1 MKVIG
6 EEKDL
11 RKALSNL
18 QDKLMITEKELD
30 TSRKQLELLKQDLGS
45 KKQELQQN
53 ISVIDSNVRLSV
65 KCKVVSI
72 INHII
77 RLGDK
82 MTNLLYVQTS
92 GIDTP
97 ERLYSPFILAQTAKA
112 MDIDAIIYFLGM
124 GVTVLKKGNAEKI
137 KMGAFPSLKEVMD
150 QTIKAGVKLMV
161 CEQSCKLINLNTG
174 DFIPTAEIV
183 GAATLNDLVL
193 EADGT
198 MWF

>member
-1 MKVIG
+1 
-6 EEKDL
+6 
-11 RKALSNL
+11 
-18 QDKLMITEKELD
+18 
-30 TSRKQLELLKQDLGS
+30 
-45 KKQELQQN
+45 
-53 ISVIDSNVRLSV
+53 
-65 KCKVVSI
+65 
-72 INHII
+72 
-77 RLGDK
+77 

-137 KMGAFPSLKEVMD
+137 KMGAFPSLNEVMD
-150 QTIKAGVKLMV
+150 QAIKAGVKLMV